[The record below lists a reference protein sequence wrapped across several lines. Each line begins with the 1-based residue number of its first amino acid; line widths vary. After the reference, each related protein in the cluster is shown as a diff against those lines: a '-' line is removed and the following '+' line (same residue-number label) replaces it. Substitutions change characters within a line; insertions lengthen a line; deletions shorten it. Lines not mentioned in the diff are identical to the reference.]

1 MTVQEFIK
9 KHDNLQVLFEENSED
24 IAIDVLDI
32 TISNLSDLHFEKSF
46 FTEKQMDN
54 KINSIK
60 DLLWDLQE
68 MLKKS

>member
-9 KHDNLQVLFEENSED
+9 KHDNLQVLFEENAQD
-24 IAIDVLDI
+24 IAIDILDI
-32 TISNLSDLHFEKSF
+32 TIANLSDLHFEKSF

-54 KINSIK
+54 KINSLK

-68 MLKKS
+68 VLKKS